1 MTRNAAGLT
10 VSGMAI
16 TWHDDTDRKHAP
28 QSAQTWGAFLIE
40 TITIILCLAVLFGA
54 LPLAVQSW
62 GR

>member
-1 MTRNAAGLT
+1 
-10 VSGMAI
+10 MAI